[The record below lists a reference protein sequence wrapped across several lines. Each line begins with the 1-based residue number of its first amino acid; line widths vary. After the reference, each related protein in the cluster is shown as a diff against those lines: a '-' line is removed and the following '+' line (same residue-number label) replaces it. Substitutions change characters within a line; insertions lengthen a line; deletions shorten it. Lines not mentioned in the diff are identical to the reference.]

1 MSASATAAA
10 GRVGSGPGSGAAPV
24 IEIEAVRTRFGSQV
38 VHDGVDLRIGR
49 GELVALI
56 GGSGSGKSVL
66 LREIIGLQR
75 PSGGRVRLLGS
86 DVWSA
91 SAAQLTALRRRIG
104 VMFQDGALFS
114 SLTVAGNVTTP
125 MIEHGGI
132 PRAFMAALVELRLSM
147 AGLPGSAGAMR
158 PSELS
163 GGMRKRAAIARAL
176 ALEPEVLFLDEPT
189 AGLDPITA
197 RAFDALLASLCRDLG
212 ITVLIVTHDL
222 DTLLS
227 IAQRVV
233 VLGKGRVIADG
244 PLAEVTAV
252 DDPWIRAYFSGRRM
266 LAAEESSDGA

>member
-1 MSASATAAA
+1 VTGATPRTGASPAMLAA
-10 GRVGSGPGSGAAPV
+10 GTPV
-24 IEIEAVRTRFGSQV
+24 IEVEGVRTRFGSQV
-38 VHDGVDLRIGR
+38 VHDGVDLRVAR

-75 PSGGRVRLLGS
+75 PDGGQVRLLGT
-86 DVWSA
+86 DVWAA
-91 SAAQLTALRRRIG
+91 SAARLTTLRRRIG
-104 VMFQDGALFS
+104 MMFQDGALFS
-114 SLTVAGNVTTP
+114 SLTVAENVATP
-125 MIEHGGI
+125 MIERGAI
-132 PRAFMAALVELRLSM
+132 PRDFIAALVGLRLSM
-147 AGLPGSAGAMR
+147 AGLPESVGARR

-163 GGMRKRAAIARAL
+163 GGMRKRVAIARAL

-197 RAFDALLASLCRDLG
+197 RDFDALLASLCRDLG

-244 PLAEVTAV
+244 SIDQVTAI
-252 DDPWIRAYFSGRRM
+252 DDPWIQAYFSGRRM
-266 LAAEESSDGA
+266 LAAKERSDGA